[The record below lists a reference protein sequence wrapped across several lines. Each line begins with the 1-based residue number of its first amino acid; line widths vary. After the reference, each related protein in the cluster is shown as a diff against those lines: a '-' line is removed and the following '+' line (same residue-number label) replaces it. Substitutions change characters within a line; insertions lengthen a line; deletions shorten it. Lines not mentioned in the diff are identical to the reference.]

1 MSFDL
6 NSKSILKIVGNYEIN
21 NNSGNEITHNTKDD
35 ILTIFYDDYF
45 YQATIG
51 ELDPKDD
58 GGNTF
63 SIMVEVPSFQSIEI
77 TALLRTKIDD
87 DYVVIQTFSPISPP
101 DDFLSKIDNITF
113 EFVYDGPDNINVGC
127 TQPVYPNYDCSARYD
142 DSDNTHC
149 DDRVDSAC
157 TDPTACSCDEPR
169 CIGLCGVCDDG
180 FSTNQYE
187 CTGVWTEYCGT
198 DEQWR
203 CTTRNFNFYNPS
215 EYITAYNQEC
225 QYIPDKPEISIGV
238 FDIDDDENGVT
249 DLQFDDND
257 SFQLVKENNPIFLF
271 AVK

>member
-1 MSFDL
+1 M
-6 NSKSILKIVGNYEIN
+6 
-21 NNSGNEITHNTKDD
+21 
-35 ILTIFYDDYF
+35 IFYDDYF

-142 DSDNTHC
+142 DTDNTYC
-149 DDRVDSAC
+149 DDRVDFAC
-157 TDPTACSCDEPR
+157 TDPAACNYEPDTDYQSSAM
-169 CIGLCGVCDDG
+169 CIFTETYNCYQDFDG
-180 FSTNQYE
+180 DGYYE
-187 CTGVWTEYCGT
+187 NVQQIQNKFE
-198 DEQWR
+198 
-203 CTTRNFNFYNPS
+203 N
-215 EYITAYNQEC
+215 ITH
-225 QYIPDKPEISIGV
+225 S
-238 FDIDDDENGVT
+238 
-249 DLQFDDND
+249 
-257 SFQLVKENNPIFLF
+257 SM
-271 AVK
+271 